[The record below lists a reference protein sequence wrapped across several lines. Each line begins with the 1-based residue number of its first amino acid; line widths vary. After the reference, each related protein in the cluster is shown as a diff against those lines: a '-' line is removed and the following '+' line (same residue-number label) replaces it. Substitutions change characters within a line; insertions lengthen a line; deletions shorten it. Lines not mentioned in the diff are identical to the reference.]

1 MTHLRSTQELTA
13 RINELYSHI
22 RRLEEVAPTWTG
34 KVAARGAATIKN
46 LRLRII
52 DLERLL

>member
-1 MTHLRSTQELTA
+1 MTHLKTTKDLTDK
-13 RINELYSHI
+13 ISELYSHI

-34 KVAARGAATIKN
+34 KDAERGAATIRN
-46 LRLRII
+46 LSLQVV

>member
-1 MTHLRSTQELTA
+1 MTHARNMQELTA
-13 RINELYSHI
+13 LIGELYSHI
-22 RRLEEVAPTWTG
+22 RRLEEVAPSWSG